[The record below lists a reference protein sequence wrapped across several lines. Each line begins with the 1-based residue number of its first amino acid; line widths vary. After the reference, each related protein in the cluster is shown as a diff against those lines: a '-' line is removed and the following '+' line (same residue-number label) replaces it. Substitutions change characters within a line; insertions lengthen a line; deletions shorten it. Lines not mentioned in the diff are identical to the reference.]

1 MSLFDMLDEGEE
13 LETNA
18 KKEPK
23 KAKVKEKKKEV
34 PAKKAVANEKQYK
47 YPFRMYFD
55 HHEIDIT
62 HVFEEDKTYST
73 SEISNLM
80 LRHGFYDFSG
90 NASYDFIEEDRM
102 LVVSF
107 QKHSKG

>member
-13 LETNA
+13 LET

-23 KAKVKEKKKEV
+23 KAKVKEKKKEA
-34 PAKKAVANEKQYK
+34 PAKKAAANEKQYK

-55 HHEIDIT
+55 HREIDIT

-90 NASYDFIEEDRM
+90 NASYDYIEEDKM